1 MQAHSNVLA
10 IENGYKANE
19 YLFVSKAS
27 AFIGKSNNTEKKK
40 STLSAAKIKNM
51 HFTPSYNSI
60 TLLALILNF
69 TSQQV
74 RADFVFSRINTDIS
88 NIISYETSQYNKY
101 TSDAQTISY
110 DSYASDESSY
120 LHSLHTR
127 AGTPAS
133 EASSIAVSITSF
145 DGSVLT
151 RETSAATPDS
161 DASSVAASITSLDG
175 SAVSVERTAAS
186 DASSTAVSITSYAG
200 SVVNGD
206 SVSSTTGNAEP
217 ETISSPT
224 GSGSSQAATFV
235 SANAAGR
242 VRGLEASLVRFHIP
256 VNDFNREPS

>member
-1 MQAHSNVLA
+1 MQAHSNALA
-10 IENGYKANE
+10 IENGYKTNE
-19 YLFVSKAS
+19 NLFLSTAS
-27 AFIGKSNNTEKKK
+27 AFIRKSNDTEKKK
-40 STLSAAKIKNM
+40 STLSTAKIKNM
-51 HFTPSYNSI
+51 HFTPSYNFI

-74 RADFVFSRINTDIS
+74 RADFIISRINTDIS
-88 NIISYETSQYNKY
+88 NIISYETSQYDKY
-101 TSDAQTISY
+101 TRT
-110 DSYASDESSY
+110 
-120 LHSLHTR
+120 
-127 AGTPAS
+127 GTPAS

-145 DGSVLT
+145 DGSVVS

-217 ETISSPT
+217 ETVSSPT
-224 GSGSSQAATFV
+224 GSGSPEAATFV
-235 SANAAGR
+235 STNAAGR
-242 VRGLEASLVRFHIP
+242 LRGLEVSV
-256 VNDFNREPS
+256 V